1 MRNTSD
7 TLEIMVIFNNESL
20 KHNETIPHLKS
31 FCSVDDK
38 TKSLSYLN
46 NAARYNGTNKYL
58 VILRIKLR
66 LSIAPELRNLM

>member
-46 NAARYNGTNKYL
+46 NAARYQEIQVVQHFGCEDKAED
-58 VILRIKLR
+58 K
-66 LSIAPELRNLM
+66 SAQHA